1 MGPSAGRPGDCRR
14 IKMFKF
20 FKIRTSS
27 NANTRERPANVE
39 EEHTTLHESD
49 EEIFAQ
55 LDSTVF
61 KRFLYYASPYKKA
74 MVVATLAVIGFTLA
88 NLSLPLLIKL
98 AIDGAIQDGDT
109 NLLAVVAIALTV
121 VAALYWLTNMLQNIL
136 ITRVALTVLYDIR
149 ADMFLQLQRLAMSFS
164 DKTPIG
170 ALMARMFGDVGA
182 LQEMLE
188 ASIEIIGDFL
198 TLIGI
203 VVILFIL
210 DVQLAIVSLAIL
222 PMLLFVRL
230 VWQPIARRAFL
241 RMRRNSSIVGVYLDQ
256 NVTGIRVIQ
265 ALNRHRE
272 NHNVM
277 GRKVR
282 DFFGSAIRASRLSGL
297 MLPTVEI
304 MTGIA
309 LGLVL
314 IVGGNRVLSGAI
326 EVGTMVAFLL
336 YVQRFMEPIRSLTM
350 QYATL
355 QRAVASGHRIFEL
368 LDIPLE
374 IQDKPGAKPI
384 GAVEGRVEFNDVTF
398 GYNPDRPIL
407 RNITF
412 AADPGQTIALV
423 GPTGSGKTS
432 ITALAHRF
440 YEVQDGSITIDG
452 QDIRDV
458 TQESIGEVMGMV
470 LQEPFLF
477 SQSVLENVR
486 YNTSYATREEVV
498 GACKVIGAHDFVME
512 REDGYDTL
520 LEQRGS
526 NLAVGQRQLLSFA
539 RALVSDPKILVLDEA
554 TANIDSYT
562 ERVVQDALKKLLEG
576 RTALVIAHRL
586 STIRNADRI
595 VVIQDG
601 EIAEIGTHEKLVSN
615 GGLYSQLWQTNYTSF
630 DDIAGNADEVM
641 AAPVAST

>member
-1 MGPSAGRPGDCRR
+1 
-14 IKMFKF
+14 MFKF

-39 EEHTTLHESD
+39 EEHTSLHESD

-440 YEVQDGSITIDG
+440 YEVQDGSISIDG

-458 TQESIGEVMGMV
+458 TQDSIGEVMGMV

-512 REDGYDTL
+512 LEDGYDTI

-526 NLAVGQRQLLSFA
+526 NLSVGQRQLLSFA

-630 DDIAGNADEVM
+630 DDIAGNADELM
-641 AAPVAST
+641 ATPAAST

>member
-1 MGPSAGRPGDCRR
+1 
-14 IKMFKF
+14 MFKF

-222 PMLLFVRL
+222 PMLLFVGL

-512 REDGYDTL
+512 LEDGYDTI

-526 NLAVGQRQLLSFA
+526 NLSVGQRQLLSFA

-630 DDIAGNADEVM
+630 DDIAGNADEIM

>member
-1 MGPSAGRPGDCRR
+1 
-14 IKMFKF
+14 MFRF
-20 FKIRTSS
+20 FKSRSTSS
-27 NANTRERPANVE
+27 AKKRDRPANVE
-39 EEHTTLHESD
+39 EEHSTLHESD

-61 KRFLYYASPYKKA
+61 KRFFFYASPYKKA
-74 MVVATLAVIGFTLA
+74 MFVATLAVIGFTLA
-88 NLSLPLLIKL
+88 NLSIPLLIKF
-98 AIDGAIQDGDT
+98 AIDGAIHNGDT
-109 NLLAVVAIALTV
+109 NLLATIAISLAVVAG
-121 VAALYWLTNMLQNIL
+121 LYWLTHMLQNIL

-203 VVILFIL
+203 IVILFVL
-210 DVQLAIVSLAIL
+210 DVQLAVVSLAIL
-222 PMLLFVRL
+222 PMLLFIRL

-277 GRKVR
+277 QGKVR
-282 DFFGSAIRASRLSGL
+282 VFFGSAMRAARLGGV

-336 YVQRFMEPIRSLTM
+336 YVQRFFEPIRSLTM
-350 QYATL
+350 HYAML

-412 AADPGQTIALV
+412 TADPGQTIALV

-458 TQESIGEVMGMV
+458 TQDSIGEVMGMV

-498 GACKVIGAHDFVME
+498 KACKVIGAHDFVME
-512 REDGYDTL
+512 LEDGYDTI

-526 NLAVGQRQLLSFA
+526 NLSVGQRQLLSFA

-562 ERVVQDALKKLLEG
+562 ERVVQDALKKLLQG

-586 STIRNADRI
+586 STIRNADQI
-595 VVIQDG
+595 IVIQDG
-601 EIAEIGTHEKLVSN
+601 EINEVGTHDKLVSN

-641 AAPVAST
+641 AAPAVST

>member
-1 MGPSAGRPGDCRR
+1 
-14 IKMFKF
+14 MFKF

-74 MVVATLAVIGFTLA
+74 MVIATLAVIGFTLA

-440 YEVQDGSITIDG
+440 YEVQEGSITIDG

-498 GACKVIGAHDFVME
+498 GACKVSGAHDFVME
-512 REDGYDTL
+512 LEDGYDTI

-526 NLAVGQRQLLSFA
+526 NLSVGQRQLLSFA

-630 DDIAGNADEVM
+630 DDIAGNADELM
-641 AAPVAST
+641 TAPAAST

>member
-1 MGPSAGRPGDCRR
+1 
-14 IKMFKF
+14 
-20 FKIRTSS
+20 
-27 NANTRERPANVE
+27 
-39 EEHTTLHESD
+39 
-49 EEIFAQ
+49 
-55 LDSTVF
+55 
-61 KRFLYYASPYKKA
+61 
-74 MVVATLAVIGFTLA
+74 
-88 NLSLPLLIKL
+88 
-98 AIDGAIQDGDT
+98 
-109 NLLAVVAIALTV
+109 
-121 VAALYWLTNMLQNIL
+121 
-136 ITRVALTVLYDIR
+136 
-149 ADMFLQLQRLAMSFS
+149 
-164 DKTPIG
+164 
-170 ALMARMFGDVGA
+170 MFGDVGA

-203 VVILFIL
+203 IVILFVL
-210 DVQLAIVSLAIL
+210 DVQLAVVSLAIL
-222 PMLLFVRL
+222 PMLLFIRL

-277 GRKVR
+277 QGKVR
-282 DFFGSAIRASRLSGL
+282 VFFGSAMRAARLGGV

-336 YVQRFMEPIRSLTM
+336 YVQRFFEPIRSLTM
-350 QYATL
+350 HYAML

-412 AADPGQTIALV
+412 TADPGQTIALV

-458 TQESIGEVMGMV
+458 TQDSIGEVMGMV

-498 GACKVIGAHDFVME
+498 KACKVIGAHDFVME
-512 REDGYDTL
+512 LEDGYDTI

-526 NLAVGQRQLLSFA
+526 NLSVGQRQLLSFA

-562 ERVVQDALKKLLEG
+562 ERVVQDALKKLLQG

-586 STIRNADRI
+586 STIRNADQI
-595 VVIQDG
+595 IVIQDG
-601 EIAEIGTHEKLVSN
+601 EINEVGTHDKLVSN

-641 AAPVAST
+641 AAPAAST